1 MTLFLY
7 VFWII
12 LCGRIDAEILLTGLA
27 VTALAMA
34 ASRLFFGYTLRKD
47 ISVIGRIPLFSVYVF
62 ILFFQIV
69 KANISVMRLILD
81 KNKHTEPCMVT
92 FRADLR
98 TRLGR
103 YLLANSITLTP
114 GTITVGVEGDVYTVH
129 CLDRSLLDTSRDA
142 VLQKWIRRMEK

>member
-27 VTALAMA
+27 VTALVMS
-34 ASRLFFGYTLRKD
+34 ASRLIFGYTLKKD
-47 ISVIGRIPLFSVYVF
+47 IAVIGRIPLFFIYVF

-69 KANISVMRLILD
+69 KANISVMGLILD
-81 KNKHTEPCMVT
+81 RKIHIEPCMVS

-103 YLLANSITLTP
+103 YLLASSITLTP
-114 GTITVGVEGDVYTVH
+114 GTITVGVDGDVYTVH
-129 CLDRSLLDTSRDA
+129 CLDRRLLDTSRDA